1 MDGAIQVS
9 TWGGKSNPGM
19 GKDMCKSPEACMCL
33 VALSSE
39 EAIVAKWRERG
50 GA

>member
-1 MDGAIQVS
+1 MDGAIQVN
-9 TWGGKSNPGM
+9 TWGGKSIPGM
-19 GKDMCKSPEACMCL
+19 GKNTCKSPEACACL

-39 EAIVAKWRERG
+39 EAIVVKWKERR